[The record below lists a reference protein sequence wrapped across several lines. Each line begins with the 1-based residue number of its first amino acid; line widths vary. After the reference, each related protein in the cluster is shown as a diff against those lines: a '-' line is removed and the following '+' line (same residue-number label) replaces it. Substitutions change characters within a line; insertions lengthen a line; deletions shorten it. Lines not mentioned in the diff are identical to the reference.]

1 MATTPSSGEI
11 ASAKVQA
18 KVPVFTVLI
27 AVVLGVW
34 IGLAGAGGGAYLLI
48 RSGRI
53 PLGGLAPA
61 GVAAAGATTTHPLV
75 LEPILVNLADEGGH
89 AYLRLGLTLDVADE
103 AGGVTGSA
111 IRPTA
116 SEGAAKSGGKGD
128 ARASEA
134 DGAIRDTV
142 LTVLSR
148 QTSASLLGPDGKEH
162 LKLELKEAIAKNNPK
177 VKVQDVFFTDFL
189 VQI

>member
-1 MATTPSSGEI
+1 MATTPSSGEV

-61 GVAAAGATTTHPLV
+61 GVAGATTTHPLV
-75 LEPILVNLADEGGH
+75 LEPILVNLAEEGGH

-103 AGGVTGSA
+103 AGGVAGSA